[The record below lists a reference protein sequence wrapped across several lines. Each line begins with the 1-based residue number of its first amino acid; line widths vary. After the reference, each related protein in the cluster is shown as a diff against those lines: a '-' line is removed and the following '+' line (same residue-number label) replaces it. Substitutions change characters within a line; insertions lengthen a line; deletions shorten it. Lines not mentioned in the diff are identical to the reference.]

1 MTKMKETYEVVGTI
15 RAGKDYVVLEREGNE
30 KPFHFIVS
38 KRFWEANKDAPL
50 TEVVGKVESQKIE
63 RVISKT
69 IFLLNGAVLSY
80 YVADEKV
87 KEVFDLYYRRPTKNG
102 LLEKA
107 VALAEGS
114 DSPKANAVLKDIV
127 EILYYKDFSED
138 MKAPGI
144 PFGLGYPGDAY
155 GVMVGIAKNLFEE
168 ELYVIFEEV
177 HSYVEGYIVRRYKV
191 PARFLLLGNSEK
203 FDEVIKI
210 IQDYYKDKEL

>member
-1 MTKMKETYEVVGTI
+1 MATAKEMYEVVGTV
-15 RAGKDYVVLEREGNE
+15 RAGKDYVVLEREGSE
-30 KPFHFIVS
+30 KTFHYIVS
-38 KRFWEANKDAPL
+38 KEFWDTNKDAPF
-50 TEVVGKVESQKIE
+50 TEVLKKIELQKIE
-63 RVISKT
+63 RVVSKT
-69 IFLLNGAVLSY
+69 IFLLNGAVLNY

-155 GVMVGIAKNLFEE
+155 GVMVGISRNLFEE

-203 FDEVIKI
+203 FSEVIKI
-210 IQDYYKDKEL
+210 IQNYYKDKEL